1 MAGVIS
7 PLFITGRCVIATV
20 TAPGMPDCGGVIA
33 VGIGGITS
41 DAPIGG
47 TAATAVAQY
56 VIATVAGALRAC
68 VRRRTVFALGGNEV
82 AYLEGV

>member
-7 PLFITGRCVIATV
+7 PLFITGRCVIAAV

-33 VGIGGITS
+33 VGIGGIIV
-41 DAPIGG
+41 DAPIFG

-68 VRRRTVFALGGNEV
+68 ARRRTVFAMGGNKV
-82 AYLEGV
+82 AYVYSV